1 MAVKPDQPARG
12 GLSGHR
18 FDPFGNRAS
27 RDIRNTLSEAFVAAW
42 QGAGVDY
49 AAVADRLRRRHS
61 QPVYRAYIAR
71 RLEAYRAA
79 ADDRRNL
86 DDPSLLDEVIVLWN
100 RGLFFEVHE
109 LLESHWHGA
118 RGVRR
123 EVLQTLIQAAAV
135 YVHREADREPAAAR
149 LGRRV
154 SARLNRLKP
163 HLKAIANLYALARAL
178 VTPQSRPP
186 ILRGNKH

>member
-1 MAVKPDQPARG
+1 MTVKPDRPANREA
-12 GLSGHR
+12 SGRR
-18 FDPFGNRAS
+18 FDPFRDRAS

-42 QGAGVDY
+42 QGSGADYTAVVDH
-49 AAVADRLRRRHS
+49 LRRRHA

-86 DDPSLLDEVIVLWN
+86 DDPGLLDDVVVLWN

-163 HLKAIANLYALARAL
+163 HLKAIANLDALARAL